1 MANIKSA
8 KKRIKQSIK
17 RSNIQKKK
25 RSILR
30 TKIKALNLSI
40 ENKKSEE
47 AKKLFL
53 DLEPVLA
60 KSVNT
65 GLYKKNRVSRT
76 LSRLSNKIKTI
87 K

>member
-65 GLYKKNRVSRT
+65 GLNKKNRVSRT

>member
-60 KSVNT
+60 KSVST
-65 GLYKKNRVSRT
+65 GIYKKNRVSRT
-76 LSRLSNKIKTI
+76 LSRLSYKIKLI

>member
-8 KKRIKQSIK
+8 KKRIKQSIT
-17 RSNIQKKK
+17 RSNIMKKK
-25 RSILR
+25 RSVLR

-60 KSVNT
+60 KSVST
-65 GLYKKNRVSRT
+65 GIYKKNRVSRT
-76 LSRLSNKIKTI
+76 LSRLSYKIKLI

>member
-17 RSNIQKKK
+17 RSNVKKRK

>member
-17 RSNIQKKK
+17 RSNIKKKK

-30 TKIKALNLSI
+30 TKIKAIHLSI

-53 DLEPVLA
+53 DLEPVLG

>member
-87 K
+87 E

>member
-17 RSNIQKKK
+17 RSNVKKRK

-76 LSRLSNKIKTI
+76 LSRFSNKIKTI

>member
-1 MANIKSA
+1 M
-8 KKRIKQSIK
+8 
-17 RSNIQKKK
+17 KKK
-25 RSILR
+25 RSVLR

-60 KSVNT
+60 KSVST
-65 GLYKKNRVSRT
+65 GIYKKNRVSRT
-76 LSRLSNKIKTI
+76 LSRLSYKIKLI

>member
-17 RSNIQKKK
+17 RSNVKKRK

-87 K
+87 E

>member
-8 KKRIKQSIK
+8 KKRIKQSIT
-17 RSNIQKKK
+17 RSNIMKKK
-25 RSILR
+25 RSVLR

-60 KSVNT
+60 KSVST
-65 GLYKKNRVSRT
+65 GIYKKNRVSRT

>member
-17 RSNIQKKK
+17 RSNIKKKK